1 MARRTWADGNLFL
14 QTYQG
19 CLLATFPLPVIFIT
33 SLYRTKKKKRSFD
46 ILNIKYHLQAEQCI
60 LVKN

>member
-1 MARRTWADGNLFL
+1 MARRTWADESLFL

-33 SLYRTKKKKRSFD
+33 SLYRTKKKK
-46 ILNIKYHLQAEQCI
+46 KGHLI
-60 LVKN
+60 S